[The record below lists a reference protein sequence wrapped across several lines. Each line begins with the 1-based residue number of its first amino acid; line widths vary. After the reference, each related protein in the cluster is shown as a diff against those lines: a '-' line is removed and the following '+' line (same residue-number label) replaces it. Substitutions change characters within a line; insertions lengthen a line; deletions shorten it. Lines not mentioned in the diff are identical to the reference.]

1 MHNSRQLECRARR
14 ATPCPLLQME
24 RRYVDFVTD
33 LTGAAEIAEKQRDAE
48 DANEKH
54 KHFDVLTF
62 HH

>member
-1 MHNSRQLECRARR
+1 
-14 ATPCPLLQME
+14 ME

-48 DANEKH
+48 DAGEKH